1 MVQLKVKVTVDSE
14 IIGLTDDVSVDKL
27 PLDRAHA
34 VLVST
39 VIVNNG
45 NIVIANVPLLLVV
58 LGVRVVGGH
67 EGGGVVDHL
76 HGVIL
81 PHNVELTVIPGVQTS
96 QEHLGLVSGRDVNQ
110 GAQARE
116 EGGVSVGA
124 ILVTRSKINVSSI
137 ESRDNVLYLNIASSS

>member
-1 MVQLKVKVTVDSE
+1 M
-14 IIGLTDDVSVDKL
+14 SVDKL

-45 NIVIANVPLLLVV
+45 NIVIANVPLLLVE

-81 PHNVELTVIPGVQTS
+81 PNNVELTVISGVQTS